1 MASSVQS
8 SSRDQNTV
16 WPAVPPYPPPPFFQ
30 MNRSIEVHTS
40 STRSYFT
47 GFAKE
52 VIVLV
57 IFLLM
62 VPHTDNTMVSES
74 ETEAG
79 KSFRYTFNKIFIR
92 TSPFIHDLNCL
103 NEVLNFLH
111 NEWQKFNDN
120 QTISLGSM
128 PVGRCMDCIG
138 SNMLPRSPE
147 DLRELKYSSRYHLF
161 PWETDGKYSFEKQ
174 FYNVDQLAALHMC
187 QKMDNYLVLY
197 DLSLIHI

>member
-8 SSRDQNTV
+8 SSRDQNAV

-30 MNRSIEVHTS
+30 MNRSIEVDTS

-79 KSFRYTFNKIFIR
+79 KSFRYTFN
-92 TSPFIHDLNCL
+92 
-103 NEVLNFLH
+103 
-111 NEWQKFNDN
+111 
-120 QTISLGSM
+120 
-128 PVGRCMDCIG
+128 
-138 SNMLPRSPE
+138 
-147 DLRELKYSSRYHLF
+147 
-161 PWETDGKYSFEKQ
+161 
-174 FYNVDQLAALHMC
+174 
-187 QKMDNYLVLY
+187 
-197 DLSLIHI
+197 